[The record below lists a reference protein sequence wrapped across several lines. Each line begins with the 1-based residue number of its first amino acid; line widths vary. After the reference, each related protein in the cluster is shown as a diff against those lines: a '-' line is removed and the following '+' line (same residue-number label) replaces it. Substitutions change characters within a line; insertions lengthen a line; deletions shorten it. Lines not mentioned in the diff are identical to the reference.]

1 MSEPNPRSHH
11 LSEQSEERAR
21 DDEQP
26 MPEPTPL
33 RPPRPAARNG
43 AHPASPALV
52 LTAVKDAP
60 PSEQQRHTGSAASN
74 THRDLN
80 QIIARARDDIK
91 RLREDLT
98 RHETQ
103 MAAVVHERDEL
114 AQHYSHL
121 YDNFIEAVHLAA
133 DEEVVQAAHSL
144 RVEPARIPAL
154 FEPIQE
160 AIIAWTE
167 RQQAERE
174 AILRQKLDIVEQQ
187 AALIRADLVAEREAL
202 QADRAKL
209 DQDRQTMLAQLKARE
224 TALQNRWVVKAWG
237 TAAVMFLV
245 LPALQ
250 VYLLLQKAS
259 GWNLIIIPTT
269 ICLTLT
275 ALINLVRARAR
286 PVPKKAK

>member
-1 MSEPNPRSHH
+1 MSESDTRSQRHP
-11 LSEQSEERAR
+11 EQAEERAR
-21 DDEQP
+21 DDTQ

-33 RPPRPAARNG
+33 RPPHQAARTG
-43 AHPASPALV
+43 ALAPGSSLV
-52 LTAVKDAP
+52 LTAIKDTP
-60 PSEQQRHTGSAASN
+60 PAEQQHNGSAASA

-91 RLREDLT
+91 RLRDDLT

-103 MAAVVHERDEL
+103 MADIQHERDAL
-114 AQHYSHL
+114 QQRYSHL
-121 YDNFIEAVHLAA
+121 RDNFIEAVHMAA
-133 DEEVVQAAHSL
+133 DDEVRQAAHSL
-144 RVEPARIPAL
+144 RVEPGRIPAL

-160 AIIAWTE
+160 SIITWAGK
-167 RQQAERE
+167 QQAERE
-174 AILRQKLDIVEQQ
+174 AALRQKLDLVEQQ
-187 AALIRADLVAEREAL
+187 AALIRQDILAEQEAL
-202 QADRAKL
+202 QADREKL
-209 DQDRQTMLAQLKARE
+209 AQDRQTMLAQFKARE
-224 TALQNRWVVKAWG
+224 TWLQTRWLVKAWG
-237 TAAVMFLV
+237 TAAVMFLA

-286 PVPKKAK
+286 PTPKKAK